1 LFADNMRRGLRQWG
15 HALAALAHP
24 VAVGRGAAHGWREVR
39 KLLATDPVAATS
51 LNRVIGPDRTFALVR
66 GRLDEAK
73 NIAHAHDATVND
85 VLLTVIAGGLRAL
98 LLARGESVDDAVVR
112 IDVPLTLRPQQA
124 REQARGN
131 FISQLFVPVP
141 LGIADPVFAA
151 QAHFRGH
158 RRAQGRTPC
167 VRGCRAEQQA
177 GAPTCP
183 QGLATPPGQ
192 RHDRRPARAAYC
204 AVFRRRAG
212 AGGVSRA
219 TAHGQRVARRR
230 RAVVRRPVQPQ
241 RSSATATRTPTWM
254 CSRAVCAP
262 SGPALT
268 G

>member
-141 LGIADPVFAA
+141 LGIADPVLRLKHISADTA
-151 QAHFRGH
+151 VRKAEPHVSAGVVLSSRLV
-158 RRAQGRTPC
+158 RRL
-167 VRGCRAEQQA
+167 VRKVLQRHPVNVTTADLPGPPIALYFA
-177 GAPTCP
+177 GAPVLEVFPVLPLMANVSLGVGALSYAGQFNLTVIGDRDTYP
-183 QGLATPPGQ
+183 DLDVFTRGL
-192 RHDRRPARAAYC
+192 RAEWA
-204 AVFRRRAG
+204 
-212 AGGVSRA
+212 
-219 TAHGQRVARRR
+219 
-230 RAVVRRPVQPQ
+230 
-241 RSSATATRTPTWM
+241 
-254 CSRAVCAP
+254 
-262 SGPALT
+262 ALT